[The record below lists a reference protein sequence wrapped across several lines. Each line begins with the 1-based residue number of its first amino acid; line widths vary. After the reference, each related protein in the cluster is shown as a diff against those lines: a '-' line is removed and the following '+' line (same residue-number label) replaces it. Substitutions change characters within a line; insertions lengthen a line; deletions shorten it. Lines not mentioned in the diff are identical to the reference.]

1 MLRTI
6 PAHVLVDSEL
16 GQIVEPMV
24 CHDVCLLFREKIF
37 NCLFT
42 IYLCFQ
48 VWVYVE
54 DVDRFVDSLTWSNY
68 GEVFPHI
75 WVCTEWARNF
85 FKKNQINQF
94 YKKIFLARFHFLP
107 FQKCGKTHA
116 KSQVFSYI
124 CVKNLHCILF

>member
-1 MLRTI
+1 MHFRDVNCKKFKASYKRSNMILFPTNIISNRSKKNVIPIIWDDMLRTI

-24 CHDVCLLFREKIF
+24 IIVMFVYFRFYRKSADELPVS
-37 NCLFT
+37 CLFT
-42 IYLCFQ
+42 IFLFQ

-75 WVCTEWARNF
+75 WV
-85 FKKNQINQF
+85 I
-94 YKKIFLARFHFLP
+94 P
-107 FQKCGKTHA
+107 
-116 KSQVFSYI
+116 
-124 CVKNLHCILF
+124 